1 MNRGPL
7 RWGALLGLVGLCWTG
22 ACASKST
29 DIGGIAL
36 VEGSTQRELDPNEV
50 AREGAASVAVVTTD
64 MSRGLAFVVDPAG
77 YLITSRH
84 VIEDSSHIESIT
96 FPGLNPPRSY
106 SAVKVVYIDPQRD
119 LALLH
124 VDAGGPLPS
133 LALGTDSADPV
144 ETYLKAA
151 DRVLL
156 LARAQDAQDA
166 EETFIAHTGSV
177 NDLQVFNPALG
188 DGAFV
193 GLSNDVREG
202 QSGGPVLDRFGRAVG
217 VVTWTWRHRVGGY
230 AIPIDEAT
238 RMLLERPQ
246 LELASQQEARATV
259 RATKFV
265 DAVYAGHLDQARRML
280 SPTYA
285 RGIRSQTMDAITA
298 QVAGRGSEAV
308 GFFFAALEDLV
319 ADLGEG
325 RETQQMENFREM
337 VLRTGTP
344 EFRESLGVGDTV
356 GSELV
361 ISFFFEL
368 GKTYMS
374 ARYHGEQDPEEAIE
388 TAINRLRTLDAA
400 RTFAF
405 AALSSTLGE
414 EPVEITKVDVIPGVY
429 APQAVITLKTPSRR
443 SGLVMQMRM
452 EWGDWY
458 IAQVQTLGS
467 D

>member
-1 MNRGPL
+1 MLGV
-7 RWGALLGLVGLCWTG
+7 ALSLAG
-22 ACASKST
+22 ACAAQGT

-36 VEGSTQRELDPNEV
+36 VEGSTRRALEPEQV
-50 AREGAASVAVVTTD
+50 ARAGAASVGVITTNN
-64 MSRGLAFVVDPAG
+64 SRGLAFVVDPAG

-84 VIEDSSHIESIT
+84 VIEDSSHVESIS
-96 FPGLNPPRSY
+96 FPGLDPPQTF
-106 SAVKVVYIDPQRD
+106 AAIKVVYIDPQRD

-124 VDAGGPLPS
+124 IEADKPLVS
-133 LALGTDSADPV
+133 LVLGTDSAAPV

-156 LARAQDAQDA
+156 LARDDGT

-188 DGAFV
+188 TGAFV
-193 GLSNDVREG
+193 GLTNDVREG
-202 QSGGPVLDRFGRAVG
+202 QSGGPVLDRFGRVVG

-230 AIPIDEAT
+230 AIPIDEAL
-238 RMLLERPQ
+238 RMLLERPRM
-246 LELASQQEARATV
+246 ELVSEQRARASA

-285 RGIRSQTMDAITA
+285 RAIRSQTMDVISERVANGGGEAVSFFFTA
-298 QVAGRGSEAV
+298 LEELVAG
-308 GFFFAALEDLV
+308 LE
-319 ADLGEG
+319 EG
-325 RETQQMENFREM
+325 RETQQMEDFREL
-337 VLRTGTP
+337 VLRTGGD
-344 EFRESLGVGDTV
+344 EFLKMLGISGRVD
-356 GSELV
+356 SELV
-361 ISFFFEL
+361 VSFFFEL
-368 GKTYMS
+368 GKAYMS
-374 ARYHGEQDPEEAIE
+374 ARYHGEQGPDEAIE
-388 TAINRLRTLDAA
+388 TAMGRLGTLEAA

-405 AALSSTLGE
+405 ATLTQSLGE
-414 EPVEITKVDVIPGVY
+414 GPVQITGVDVIPGVY
-429 APQAVITLKTPSRR
+429 APRAVITLSTPSR

-458 IAQVQTLGS
+458 VAQVQRHAG

>member
-1 MNRGPL
+1 MGV
-7 RWGALLGLVGLCWTG
+7 LLGLLALTSTL
-22 ACASKST
+22 ACAAKST
-29 DIGGIAL
+29 DIGGVAL
-36 VEGSTQRELDPNEV
+36 IEGSTHKELDAREV

-64 MSRGLAFVVDPAG
+64 ISRGLAFVVDPAG

-84 VIEDSSHIESIT
+84 VIEDSEHIESIT
-96 FPGLNPPRSY
+96 FPGLDPPRSY
-106 SAVKVVYIDPQRD
+106 SAIKVVYIDPQRD

-124 VDAGGPLPS
+124 IDADEPLPS
-133 LALGTDSADPV
+133 LALGTDNTAPV

-156 LARAQDAQDA
+156 LARTQDA

-177 NDLQVFNPALG
+177 SDLQVFNPALG

-230 AIPIDEAT
+230 AIPIDEAM

-246 LELASQQEARATV
+246 LDLESQRSARATA

-285 RGIRSQTMDAITA
+285 RAIRAQTMDAITA

-308 GFFFAALEDLV
+308 SFFFAALEDLV
-319 ADLGEG
+319 AELDDG
-325 RETQQMENFREM
+325 RESQQMEDFREM

-344 EFRESLGVGDTV
+344 EFRESLGVADTV

-361 ISFFFEL
+361 VSFFFEL
-368 GKTYMS
+368 GKAYMS
-374 ARYHGEQDPEEAIE
+374 ARYHGEQEPEQAIE
-388 TAINRLRTLDAA
+388 TALMRLRTLDAA

-405 AALSSTLGE
+405 ASLSERLGE
-414 EPVEITKVDVIPGVY
+414 GPAEITKVDVIPGVY
-429 APQAVITLKTPSRR
+429 APQAVITLKTPSHRGR
-443 SGLVMQMRM
+443 LVMQMRM

-458 IAQVQTLGS
+458 IAQVQTLGAR
-467 D
+467 

>member
-1 MNRGPL
+1 MQP
-7 RWGALLGLVGLCWTG
+7 
-22 ACASKST
+22 
-29 DIGGIAL
+29 
-36 VEGSTQRELDPNEV
+36 EQV
-50 AREGAASVAVVTTD
+50 AQAGAASVAVVTTNN
-64 MSRGLAFVVDPAG
+64 SRGLAFVVDPAG

-84 VIEDSSHIESIT
+84 VIEDSSHVESIS
-96 FPGLNPPRSY
+96 FPGLDPPQTFT
-106 SAVKVVYIDPQRD
+106 AIKVVYIDPQRD

-124 VDAGGPLPS
+124 IDAEQPLAS
-133 LALGTDSADPV
+133 LALGTDSAAPV

-156 LARAQDAQDA
+156 LARDAGA

-188 DGAFV
+188 TGAFV

-238 RMLLERPQ
+238 RMLLERPRM
-246 LELASQQEARATV
+246 ELASEQRARASA
-259 RATKFV
+259 RAIKFV

-285 RGIRSQTMDAITA
+285 RAIRSQTIAAITER
-298 QVAGRGSEAV
+298 VAGGGGEAV
-308 GFFFAALEDLV
+308 SFFFAALEELV
-319 ADLGEG
+319 TGLEEG
-325 RETQQMENFREM
+325 RESQQMEDFREL
-337 VLRTGTP
+337 VLRTGSD
-344 EFRESLGVGDTV
+344 EFRQMLGISGSVD
-356 GSELV
+356 SELV
-361 ISFFFEL
+361 VSFFFEL
-368 GKTYMS
+368 GKAYMS
-374 ARYHGEQDPEEAIE
+374 ARYHGEQEPDEAIE
-388 TAINRLRTLDAA
+388 TAMDRLETLDAA

-405 AALSSTLGE
+405 ATLSHSLGE
-414 EPVEITKVDVIPGVY
+414 GPVQITKVEVIPGVY
-429 APQAVITLKTPSRR
+429 APKAVITLRTPSR

-458 IAQVQTLGS
+458 IAQVQTHAG

>member
-1 MNRGPL
+1 M
-7 RWGALLGLVGLCWTG
+7 LGLVALSLTG
-22 ACASKST
+22 ACAARST

-36 VEGSTQRELDPNEV
+36 VEGSTRRPLEPAEV
-50 AREGAASVAVVTTD
+50 ARAGAASVAVVTTNN
-64 MSRGLAFVVDPAG
+64 SRGLAFVVDPAG

-84 VIEDSSHIESIT
+84 VIEDSSHVESIS
-96 FPGLNPPRSY
+96 FPGLDPPQIFT
-106 SAVKVVYIDPQRD
+106 AIKVVYIDPQRD

-124 VDAGGPLPS
+124 VDAGQPLAS
-133 LALGTDSADPV
+133 LALGTDSAAPV

-156 LARAQDAQDA
+156 LARNQGA

-188 DGAFV
+188 TGAFV

-217 VVTWTWRHRVGGY
+217 IVTWTWRHRVGGY

-238 RMLLERPQ
+238 RMLLERPRM
-246 LELASQQEARATV
+246 ELASEQRARASA

-265 DAVYAGHLDQARRML
+265 DAVYAGHMDQARRML

-285 RGIRSQTMDAITA
+285 RAIRSQTLDLITER
-298 QVAGRGSEAV
+298 VSAGGGEAV
-308 GFFFAALEDLV
+308 SFFFAALEKLV
-319 ADLGEG
+319 AGLEEG
-325 RETQQMENFREM
+325 RESQQLEDFREL
-337 VLRTGTP
+337 VLRTGGD
-344 EFRESLGVGDTV
+344 EFREMLGVTGSVD
-356 GSELV
+356 SELV
-361 ISFFFEL
+361 VSFFFEL
-368 GKTYMS
+368 GKAYMS

-388 TAINRLRTLDAA
+388 TAMGRLGTLDAA

-405 AALSSTLGE
+405 ATLSQSLGDG
-414 EPVEITKVDVIPGVY
+414 PVQIIDVEVIPGVY
-429 APQAVITLKTPSRR
+429 APKAVITLSTPSR
-443 SGLVMQMRM
+443 SGLVMQLRM

-458 IAQVQTLGS
+458 VAQVQTRAG

>member
-1 MNRGPL
+1 M
-7 RWGALLGLVGLCWTG
+7 GLVALCWTG

-77 YLITSRH
+77 YLLTSRH
-84 VIEDSSHIESIT
+84 VIEDSSHVESVT

-106 SAVKVVYIDPQRD
+106 SAVKVVYMDPQRD
-119 LALLH
+119 LALIY
-124 VDAGGPLPS
+124 VDAGAPLPS

-144 ETYLKAA
+144 ETYLRAA

-166 EETFIAHTGSV
+166 DETFIAHTGSV

-246 LELASQQEARATV
+246 LDLASEQEARATV

-285 RGIRSQTMDAITA
+285 RGIRSETMDAITA

-319 ADLGEG
+319 AELGEG
-325 RETQQMENFREM
+325 RETQQMEHFREM

-344 EFRESLGVGDTV
+344 EFRESLGVGETV

-368 GKTYMS
+368 GKAYMS
-374 ARYHGEQDPEEAIE
+374 ARYHGEQDPDEAIE

-405 AALSSTLGE
+405 AALSNTLGD
-414 EPVEITKVDVIPGVY
+414 EPVEITKVDVLPGVY
-429 APQAVITLKTPSRR
+429 APKAVITLKTPSRR